1 MNESVPRGR
10 ILDRNGK
17 VLVDNAS
24 KMAITYTR
32 GRKTTQS
39 EMLDT
44 AEKLSKLIKMDTKK
58 ITERDKKISGFSCIL
73 KSKSNDD
80 KRTSYVSRWKY

>member
-1 MNESVPRGR
+1 MLLKWLLH
-10 ILDRNGK
+10 ILG
-17 VLVDNAS
+17 S
-24 KMAITYTR
+24 
-32 GRKTTQS
+32 KTTQS

-58 ITERDKKISGFSCIL
+58 ITERDKKDSGFSCIL

>member
-10 ILDRNGK
+10 IVDRNGK

-32 GRKTTQS
+32 GRKTSQ
-39 EMLDT
+39 
-44 AEKLSKLIKMDTKK
+44 KRCSKP
-58 ITERDKKISGFSCIL
+58 L
-73 KSKSNDD
+73 KS
-80 KRTSYVSRWKY
+80 YLH

>member
-1 MNESVPRGR
+1 
-10 ILDRNGK
+10 
-17 VLVDNAS
+17 
-24 KMAITYTR
+24 MAITYTR

-58 ITERDKKISGFSCIL
+58 ITERDKKDFWIQLHPKKAKAMMTKKQAMLADGSI
-73 KSKSNDD
+73 KQDQYD
-80 KRTSYVSRWKY
+80 KQLVIENRKITIR

>member
-1 MNESVPRGR
+1 
-10 ILDRNGK
+10 
-17 VLVDNAS
+17 
-24 KMAITYTR
+24 MAITYTR

-58 ITERDKKISGFSCIL
+58 ITERDKKDFWIQL
-73 KSKSNDD
+73 HPKKQ
-80 KRTSYVSRWKY
+80 KQ